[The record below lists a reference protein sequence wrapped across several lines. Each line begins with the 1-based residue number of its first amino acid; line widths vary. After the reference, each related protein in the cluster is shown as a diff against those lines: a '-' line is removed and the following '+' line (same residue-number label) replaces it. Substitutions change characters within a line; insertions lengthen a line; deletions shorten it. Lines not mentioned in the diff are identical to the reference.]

1 MTSEPSDRELSLEM
15 IQNWTDFAK
24 GTLLEDK
31 WKKFAGQET
40 IKIFNNG
47 RGTSND
53 ISLVNDD
60 AKLKLFKD
68 CHILLLI
75 QTIYRD
81 ETNRTAPMK
90 VLRNIIFIELLHL
103 ICFGKNKLFHSLSN
117 EMNKL
122 PHLFP
127 WEQVELLH
135 IRMILHAN
143 WSRLL
148 RAVLFVPMKTK
159 WSTLF
164 IPFDNE

>member
-1 MTSEPSDRELSLEM
+1 MKPDWSRCDHADCLPYVFGWPLGPNALGVTSEPSDRELSLEM

-24 GTLLEDK
+24 GTLSEDK

-53 ISLVNDD
+53 VSLVNDD

-81 ETNRTAPMK
+81 ETNRSAPMK
-90 VLRNIIFIELLHL
+90 VLRN
-103 ICFGKNKLFHSLSN
+103 
-117 EMNKL
+117 
-122 PHLFP
+122 
-127 WEQVELLH
+127 
-135 IRMILHAN
+135 R
-143 WSRLL
+143 
-148 RAVLFVPMKTK
+148 
-159 WSTLF
+159 
-164 IPFDNE
+164 

>member
-24 GTLLEDK
+24 ETLSEDK

-53 ISLVNDD
+53 VKLVNDD

-90 VLRNIIFIELLHL
+90 VLRNIIFMELLHL

-117 EMNKL
+117 GINKL
-122 PHLFP
+122 PFVSMGTSRTAPYSYDFICKL
-127 WEQVELLH
+127 EQTAPSSSIYSDENKMEH
-135 IRMILHAN
+135 
-143 WSRLL
+143 
-148 RAVLFVPMKTK
+148 
-159 WSTLF
+159 F
-164 IPFDNE
+164 IHSV